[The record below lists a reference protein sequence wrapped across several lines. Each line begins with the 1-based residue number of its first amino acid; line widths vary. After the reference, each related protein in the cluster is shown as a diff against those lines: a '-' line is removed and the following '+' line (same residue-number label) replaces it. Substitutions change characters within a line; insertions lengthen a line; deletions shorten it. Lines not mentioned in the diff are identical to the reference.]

1 MNLNFNSPIEYLKGV
16 GPQKGK
22 LLRDQLQIETVSH
35 LLEYFPF
42 RYIDKTKFTPIR
54 EVDQDGQFYQI
65 KATLNFF
72 EELGISRSKR
82 LRAIVED
89 ETGRLELVW
98 FQNYQWI
105 QEKLNAGQ
113 TYKLFGRVKI
123 TGKTI
128 SMAHPEF
135 ELFLEGQQL
144 LNMRWEPVYSSNE
157 KLTKRGLDS
166 RGIKKLLFQAFQEIK
181 KEDIEETLPAYIIE
195 KFKLLPR
202 YNCLLNI
209 HFPKDEKLLHHAR
222 QRLKFEELFFLQ
234 LRIVYNMM
242 LRKRK
247 SKGYRIVNE
256 GELFE
261 KFFPVR
267 MPFQLTSAQ
276 ARVIQEIRTDL
287 MSGIQMNRLLQG
299 DVGSGK
305 TMVAFLSM
313 LMMVSNGYQ
322 CCIIAPTEVLAQ
334 QHVNNIRPL
343 LTGLGLESAF
353 LSSSIKGK
361 ERKTILDQLLN
372 GTIHILVGTHA
383 LLEDKVI
390 YQRLGMVVI
399 DEQHR
404 FGVEQRAKF
413 WSKAQ
418 PYPPHVLVMTATPIP
433 RTLAMSLYGDLD
445 VSVID
450 ELPPNRKSI
459 ITMHFT
465 EALRGKLY
473 EFMTRQITQG
483 QQVYIVYP
491 LIEESE
497 KLDIENLEMGYERLL
512 EYFPISKYQI
522 AVVHGRLH
530 SRDKEWEMQR
540 FINGTS
546 QIMVATTVIEVG
558 VDVPNASIMV
568 IENAERFGLSQLHQL
583 RGRVGRGA
591 EQSYCVLITNNQ
603 ISKDAK
609 SRIQTMVNTSDGFEI
624 AEADLKLRGPG
635 DLDGTRQSGLLHLK
649 VANVVEDQKIHMAAR
664 KMAEAILKKDF
675 ELKHPLN
682 SLLKQQLGHQDSI
695 NLGQIS

>member
-1 MNLNFNSPIEYLKGV
+1 M
-16 GPQKGK
+16 
-22 LLRDQLQIETVSH
+22 QIETVIQ

-42 RYIDKTKFTPIR
+42 RYIDKTKFTAIR
-54 EVDQDGQFYQI
+54 EIDQDGQFYQLR
-65 KATLNFF
+65 ATLNYF
-72 EELGISRSKR
+72 EEKGSGRSKR

-89 ETGRLELVW
+89 ETGSIELVW

-105 QEKLNAGQ
+105 QEKLNGGQ
-113 TYKLFGRVKI
+113 TYKWFGRVRKS
-123 TGKTI
+123 GKTL

-135 ELFLEGQQL
+135 ELFEEGKQL

-157 KLTKRGLDS
+157 KLSKRGLDS
-166 RGIKKLLFQAFQEIK
+166 RGIKKLLFQAFQEII
-181 KEDIEETLPAYIIE
+181 KEDVTETLPDYILQ

-209 HFPKDEKLLHHAR
+209 HFPKDEIHLHHAR

-234 LRIVYNMM
+234 LRIVYSMM

-247 SKGYRIVNE
+247 SKGYRIPGE
-256 GELFE
+256 GSLYEMFY
-261 KFFPVR
+261 PAQ

-276 ARVIQEIRTDL
+276 SRVVDEIRTDL
-287 MSGIQMNRLLQG
+287 LSGIQMNRLLQG

-305 TMVAFLSM
+305 TMVAFLAM

-322 CCIIAPTEVLAQ
+322 CCIMAPTEVLAQ
-334 QHVNNIRPL
+334 QHINNIRPL
-343 LTGLGLESAF
+343 LTGLGLNSAF

-361 ERKTILDQLLN
+361 ERETLLDQLLN
-372 GTIHILVGTHA
+372 GNIHILIGTHA
-383 LLEDKVI
+383 LLEDKVK
-390 YQRLGMVVI
+390 YKRLGLVVI

-413 WSKAQ
+413 WTKAH

-473 EFMTRQITQG
+473 EFMTRQIAQG

-530 SRDKEWEMQR
+530 SRDKDWEMQR
-540 FINGTS
+540 FINGTC

-583 RGRVGRGA
+583 RGRVGRGVD
-591 EQSYCVLITNNQ
+591 QSYCVLITNNQ

-609 SRIQTMVNTSDGFEI
+609 ARIQTMINSSDGFEI

-649 VANVVEDQKIHMAAR
+649 VANVIEDQKIHMAAR
-664 KMAEAILKKDF
+664 KMAEAILKKDL

-682 SLLKQQLGHQDSI
+682 SLLKQQLTGNDQI